1 MKRTLCLFM
10 ILACIGAMGSSLVMA
25 EPVTLGFGFGGAMA
39 MAFFPDMTGVNAFMS
54 ENGLPPMGD
63 FLIGAGGG
71 GRGGV
76 IGGPAFGGIGWGVL
90 ATSESE
96 DLYAE
101 LVFGGGGFDIG
112 AAIGGDESSVL
123 TVGAV
128 LGGGANVLT
137 LIGTVADP
145 DDFTPTGV
153 VPEPTSRE
161 LGRAVGFVQPYV
173 SLSAQLVPWVGFEL
187 RLGYVLPVFGID
199 FGDLRGIPAASLELS
214 GPTVSFGFVFGGIG
228 STASP
233 DDDKPSDDKP
243 SGHARVTSAS
253 DGSFVVHAEDELIVE
268 NALGDIVISG
278 YAVDATEPASDLV
291 VEWQAVRTTT
301 ARRIDELQVLS
312 DVSDMGTTLKTVGA
326 GRVDYILRVPA
337 GIDLKVRNG
346 AGDIKLDSYEAQTI
360 IIENGVGDVKL
371 EGVRATALIVA
382 GGVGKIDLPDVDA
395 QTLIVD
401 LGIGEIELGLPASA
415 SATVTAK
422 AGIGDVSI
430 DRFPGMIGGVRGFL
444 GKSGHVTL
452 GNGERTVELD
462 VGLGN
467 IGIEIR
473 QP

>member
-1 MKRTLCLFM
+1 M

-25 EPVTLGFGFGGAMA
+25 EPVTRGFGFGGAMA
-39 MAFFPDMTGVNAFMS
+39 MAFFPDMTGLNTFMS

-96 DLYAE
+96 DRYAE

-137 LIGTVADP
+137 LIGTFADP
-145 DDFTPTGV
+145 DGLTPSGV
-153 VPEPTSRE
+153 VPELTSRE

-173 SLSAQLVPWVGFEL
+173 SMSAQLVPWVGFEL

-199 FGDLRGIPAASLELS
+199 FGDLLGIPAPSLELS

-228 STASP
+228 STASS
-233 DDDKPSDDKP
+233 DDDKP
-243 SGHARVTSAS
+243 SGHAEVTSASDRSFVVRAES
-253 DGSFVVHAEDELIVE
+253 DGSFVVHAEDELIIE

-278 YAVDATEPASDLV
+278 YAVDATQPASDLV
-291 VEWQAVRTTT
+291 VEWQAVRMATE
-301 ARRIDELQVLS
+301 RRIDELLVLS
-312 DVSDMGTTLKTVGA
+312 DVTDVGTTLKTVGA
-326 GRVDYILRVPA
+326 GYVDYIVRVPT
-337 GIDLKVRNG
+337 GINLKVRNG
-346 AGDIKLDSYEAQTI
+346 AGDIKLVSYEAQTI
-360 IIENGVGDVKL
+360 IIENGVGDVDL
-371 EGVRATALIVA
+371 QGVRATALIVA

-395 QTLIVD
+395 QTMIVD
-401 LGIGEIELGLPASA
+401 LGIGEIELGLPVSA

-422 AGIGDVSI
+422 AIIGDVSI
-430 DRFPGMIGGVRGFL
+430 DRFPGMFGGVRGFL
-444 GKSGHVTL
+444 GKSGDVTL
-452 GNGERTVELD
+452 GSGERTVALD
-462 VGLGN
+462 VGLGR

>member
-10 ILACIGAMGSSLVMA
+10 ILACIGAMGSSLVTA
-25 EPVTLGFGFGGAMA
+25 EPVTRGFGFGGAMA
-39 MAFFPDMTGVNAFMS
+39 MAFFPDMTGVNTFMS

-96 DLYAE
+96 DRYAE
-101 LVFGGGGFDIG
+101 LVFGGGGLDIG

-137 LIGTVADP
+137 LIGTSADP
-145 DDFTPTGV
+145 DGFAPRGIDI
-153 VPEPTSRE
+153 EPTRRE
-161 LGRAVGFVQPYV
+161 LVRAMGFVQPYV
-173 SLSAQLVPWVGFEL
+173 SMSAQLLPWMGFEL

-199 FGDLRGIPAASLELS
+199 FGDLLGIPAPSLELS

-228 STASP
+228 SAASS
-233 DDDKPSDDKP
+233 DDDKPS
-243 SGHARVTSAS
+243 GNARVTSAS
-253 DGSFVVHAEDELIVE
+253 DGSFVVAAEDELTIE
-268 NALGDIVISG
+268 NALGNIVISG
-278 YAVDATEPASDLV
+278 YAVDATQTASDLV
-291 VEWQAVRTTT
+291 VEWQVLRT
-301 ARRIDELQVLS
+301 AAKRRIADLQVLL
-312 DVSDMGTTLKTVGA
+312 DVTDMGTTLKTVGA

-346 AGDIKLDSYEAQTI
+346 AGDIKLISYEAQTI
-360 IIENGVGDVKL
+360 IIENGAGDVDL
-371 EGVRATALIVA
+371 QGVRATALIIA
-382 GGVGKIDLPDVDA
+382 SGMGSIWLPDVDA
-395 QTLIVD
+395 HTLIVD
-401 LGIGEIELGLPASA
+401 LGIGDIALALPVSA
-415 SATVTAK
+415 SATVAAK

-444 GKSGHVTL
+444 GKSGDVTL
-452 GNGERTVELD
+452 GNGERTVALD
-462 VGLGN
+462 VGLGK
-467 IGIEIR
+467 IGIKMR

>member
-1 MKRTLCLFM
+1 MKRTLYLFM

-25 EPVTLGFGFGGAMA
+25 EPVARGFGFGGAMA
-39 MAFFPDMTGVNAFMS
+39 MAFFPDMTGVNTFMS
-54 ENGLPPMGD
+54 ENGLPPMGN

-96 DLYAE
+96 DSHAE
-101 LVFGGGGFDIG
+101 LVFGGGGLDIG

-137 LIGTVADP
+137 LIGTSADP
-145 DDFTPTGV
+145 DGFTPRGIDI
-153 VPEPTSRE
+153 EPTRRE
-161 LGRAVGFVQPYV
+161 LGRAMGFVQPYV
-173 SLSAQLVPWVGFEL
+173 SMSAQLLPWMGFEL

-199 FGDLRGIPAASLELS
+199 FGDLLGIPAPSLELS

-228 STASP
+228 SAASS
-233 DDDKPSDDKP
+233 DDDKPS
-243 SGHARVTSAS
+243 GNARVTSAS
-253 DGSFVVHAEDELIVE
+253 DGSFVVAAEDELTIE
-268 NALGDIVISG
+268 NALGNIVISG
-278 YAVDATEPASDLV
+278 YAVDATQAASDLV
-291 VEWQAVRTTT
+291 VEWQVLRT
-301 ARRIDELQVLS
+301 AAKRRINDLQVLL
-312 DVSDMGTTLKTVGA
+312 DVTDMGTTLKTVGA

-346 AGDIKLDSYEAQTI
+346 AGDIKLISYEAQTI
-360 IIENGVGDVKL
+360 IIENGVGGVDL
-371 EGVRATALIVA
+371 RGVRATALIIA
-382 GGVGKIDLPDVDA
+382 SGVGRIDLPDVDA
-395 QTLIVD
+395 QQLIVD
-401 LGIGEIELGLPASA
+401 LGIGDIALALPVSA
-415 SATVTAK
+415 SATVAAK

-444 GKSGHVTL
+444 GKSGDVTL
-452 GNGERTVELD
+452 GNGERTVALD
-462 VGLGN
+462 VGLGK
-467 IGIEIR
+467 IGIKMR